1 MTKMI
6 CLSNTNSIF
15 DPVGLLTPLTITLKV
30 MLKEMFSKEY
40 ELKWDTELPS
50 ELKKGRGLRDHQLGG
65 VEERVQQEHHA
76 LEAYRRP
83 IIAAFFNGGKFCS
96 HCMTIIIFLEK
107 GLNRPNLS
115 DRSV

>member
-50 ELKKGRGLRDHQLGG
+50 ELKKGRG
-65 VEERVQQEHHA
+65 
-76 LEAYRRP
+76 
-83 IIAAFFNGGKFCS
+83 
-96 HCMTIIIFLEK
+96 
-107 GLNRPNLS
+107 
-115 DRSV
+115 